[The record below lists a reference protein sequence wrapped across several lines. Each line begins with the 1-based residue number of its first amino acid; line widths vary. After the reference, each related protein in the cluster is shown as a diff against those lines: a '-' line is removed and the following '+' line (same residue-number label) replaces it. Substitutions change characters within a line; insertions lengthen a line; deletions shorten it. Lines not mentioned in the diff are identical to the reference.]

1 MIPAKIALLFTLLFS
16 FSLQAQEL
24 HLDDLISSDE
34 ILNEVQSENSLD
46 SIAELI
52 TPMGFWDFLKPRPFP
67 GEYTPPQPEFFSPL
81 PHESMAQHGID
92 WIKEFDVV
100 LVINKARTGPTA
112 QRLIAYYKG
121 QRHGVFVVS
130 TGRETP
136 ENAKSGKSYFSST
149 PTGWYS
155 PTRLVENH
163 FSTLWQAK
171 MDYAVFFNGGIATHA
186 ALPPYFK
193 QLGSRASGGCVRLL
207 PDQARW
213 IFNQISASGQ
223 GLVPQ
228 FSRTGAPL
236 LDKNG
241 NLKQA
246 IGWKTLIIVTNRE
259 GQ

>member
-1 MIPAKIALLFTLLFS
+1 MMLKAAALLFSLLFT

-24 HLDDLISSDE
+24 HLDDLVSPDE
-34 ILNEVQSENSLD
+34 ILSEIQTEDNLD
-46 SIAELI
+46 SISDLFS
-52 TPMGFWDFLKPRPFP
+52 PMGFWDIFKVRPFP
-67 GEYTPPQPEFFSPL
+67 QDYTPPQPEFYSPL
-81 PHESMAQHGID
+81 PHESTAQNGIN
-92 WIKEFDVV
+92 WLKEYELV

-112 QRLIAYYKG
+112 QRLIAYVNGVRY
-121 QRHGVFVVS
+121 GVFVVS

-136 ENAKSGKSYFSST
+136 ETAKTGKSYFSST

-163 FSTLWQAK
+163 FSTLWQAR

-193 QLGSRASGGCVRLL
+193 QLGTRASGGCIRLF
-207 PDQARW
+207 PEQAKW
-213 IFNQISASGQ
+213 IFNQIKSSGK

-236 LDKNG
+236 VDKNG